1 MVTGSAPYNKYP
13 PMKVILL
20 TLQNNAPNLD
30 TVSSENKDKYKK
42 YSKDIR
48 KFISKCLQKEPGKR
62 PPSKDLLKDS
72 FFKKSKSN
80 SKEFIVN
87 RKESFPQFFGKVL
100 KINGHE
106 LNRVLLGRT
115 LTVLDDLFSSPWTVH
130 FQPDSFFVR
139 LVIFFGELK

>member
-87 RKESFPQFFGKVL
+87 RKESFPQFFGEVL
-100 KINGHE
+100 KMYGHE

-115 LTVLDDLFSSPWTVH
+115 LTVLDDLFSSLWTVH
-130 FQPDSFFVR
+130 FEPDSF
-139 LVIFFGELK
+139 L

>member
-87 RKESFPQFFGKVL
+87 RKESFPQFFGEVL
-100 KINGHE
+100 KIYGHE

-115 LTVLDDLFSSPWTVH
+115 LTVLDDIFRRSGPSTFSPILF
-130 FQPDSFFVR
+130 
-139 LVIFFGELK
+139 L

>member
-1 MVTGSAPYNKYP
+1 
-13 PMKVILL
+13 MKVILL

-87 RKESFPQFFGKVL
+87 RKESFPQFFGEVL
-100 KINGHE
+100 KMYGHE

-115 LTVLDDLFSSPWTVH
+115 LTVLDDLFSSLWTVH
-130 FQPDSFFVR
+130 FEPDSFFVR
-139 LVIFFGELK
+139 LIQYKLLTYT

>member
-87 RKESFPQFFGKVL
+87 RKESFPQFFGEVL
-100 KINGHE
+100 KMYGHE
-106 LNRVLLGRT
+106 LNRVLGRT
-115 LTVLDDLFSSPWTVH
+115 LTVLGELFSSLWTRV
-130 FQPDSFFVR
+130 
-139 LVIFFGELK
+139 EK

>member
-87 RKESFPQFFGKVL
+87 RKESFPQFFGEVL
-100 KINGHE
+100 KMYGHE

-115 LTVLDDLFSSPWTVH
+115 LTVLDDLFSSLWTVH
-130 FQPDSFFVR
+130 FQPDSF
-139 LVIFFGELK
+139 L

>member
-87 RKESFPQFFGKVL
+87 RKESFPQLFWRSL
-100 KINGHE
+100 KNI
-106 LNRVLLGRT
+106 R
-115 LTVLDDLFSSPWTVH
+115 S
-130 FQPDSFFVR
+130 
-139 LVIFFGELK
+139 

>member
-30 TVSSENKDKYKK
+30 TASSENKDKYKK

-87 RKESFPQFFGKVL
+87 RKESFPQFFEEVL
-100 KINGHE
+100 KIYGHE
-106 LNRVLLGRT
+106 LNHVLLGRT
-115 LTVLDDLFSSPWTVH
+115 LTVLDDLFSSLWTVH
-130 FQPDSFFVR
+130 FEPDTF
-139 LVIFFGELK
+139 L

>member
-87 RKESFPQFFGKVL
+87 RKESFPQFFGEVL
-100 KINGHE
+100 KMYGHE
-106 LNRVLLGRT
+106 FDRVFLGRM
-115 LTVLDDLFSSPWTVH
+115 LTVLDDLFSSLWTVH
-130 FQPDSFFVR
+130 FEPDSF
-139 LVIFFGELK
+139 L

>member
-30 TVSSENKDKYKK
+30 TVSTENKDKYKK

-62 PPSKDLLKDS
+62 PASKELLKEG

-87 RKESFPQFFGKVL
+87 RKFVNFLANRTSIPNSFVW
-100 KINGHE
+100 I
-106 LNRVLLGRT
+106 
-115 LTVLDDLFSSPWTVH
+115 
-130 FQPDSFFVR
+130 
-139 LVIFFGELK
+139 

>member
-87 RKESFPQFFGKVL
+87 RKESFPQFFGEVL
-100 KINGHE
+100 KIYGHE

-115 LTVLDDLFSSPWTVH
+115 LTVLDDLFSSLWTVH
-130 FQPDSFFVR
+130 FQPDSF
-139 LVIFFGELK
+139 L